1 MIVIEIAK
9 VDLDDYS
16 SDVFS
21 SPVAT

>member
-1 MIVIEIAK
+1 MIVIEIAR